1 MKDSDNMEVIV
12 KNLNKKFGEKI
23 IFNNF
28 SASFSSDKITCIM
41 GESGSGKTTLFN
53 ILSSLTIPDSYEILN
68 VPKKIGYVFQE
79 NRLCENFS
87 AITNIKIALSNK
99 TVSDEEIEKNLN
111 SVGIYD
117 VSKKPVSKFSGGM
130 KRRVAIVRAIM
141 SDSDLILLD
150 EPLNGLDEENQKKV
164 IEYIIN
170 NTKNKVVIIST
181 HDISNIDTFNAN
193 LLKL

>member
-1 MKDSDNMEVIV
+1 MEVIV